1 MLKIS
6 PIPSWLTGG
15 EAAAGRVDPLLRGG
29 EEAGGGRAGQPGR
42 PGAGEGRQEGGQEA
56 GQAAGRKSRHGAG
69 DSRQGGS
76 ASDLYPHE
84 SLLRSRIHRIQI
96 FLGLLDPGPNPSII
110 KQK

>member
-1 MLKIS
+1 M
-6 PIPSWLTGG
+6 
-15 EAAAGRVDPLLRGG
+15 DPLLRGG

-42 PGAGEGRQEGGQEA
+42 SGTGQDGQEGGQEA

-76 ASDLYPHE
+76 ASDLYPYE
-84 SLLRSRIHRIQI
+84 SLLRIRIHRIQM
-96 FLGLLDPGPNPSII
+96 FLDLLDPGPDLSII